1 MRADQLL
8 LQQGLVPTR
17 SAAHRL
23 IERNAVRW
31 LGPKGWAVV
40 NKAGLDVPEDCEI
53 EITDDAELRFVSRG
67 GLKLEG
73 ALKACGIDVT
83 GMDCLDLGQST
94 GGFTDALLQAGAK
107 RVVGIDVGHGQLHP
121 KLAADPRVSSFEGT
135 NARDV
140 KGSAFEAANTA
151 HSFGFVT
158 ADLSFITST
167 HVLPTMVEYLAPGG
181 HLLVLVKPQFELQPA
196 QIGKGGIVKDK
207 AHFAEVETR
216 LWQACKGLGLKVQKY
231 FESPIKGG
239 NGNTEFFVWAK
250 LPV

>member
-1 MRADQLL
+1 MRADQLV
-8 LQQGLVPTR
+8 LQRGLVPTR
-17 SAAHRL
+17 SAAQRL
-23 IERNAVRW
+23 IERHALRW
-31 LGPKGWAVV
+31 LSPKGWVVV
-40 NKAGLDVPEDCEI
+40 NKAGLDVPEDCEM

-121 KLAADPRVSSFEGT
+121 KLAADPRVSSFEGV

-140 KGSAFEAANTA
+140 KGSAFEAANA
-151 HSFGFVT
+151 PHSFGFVT

-250 LPV
+250 QPA